1 MTYIVYKYHGEGYD
15 YSQLHQTCDDVYDKV
30 VNASDDFSHYRKLLR
45 SFIRVFWLVPVRV

>member
-30 VNASDDFSHYRKLLR
+30 VNASDDFSHYRNFLR
-45 SFIRVFWLVPVRV
+45 ILISVFWLVPVRV